1 MPGYIARSICGNRLS
16 ATDAKAFTGVFGGGV
31 GRGGGVWSVGL
42 VIFVAS
48 GPIVTEDIERP
59 TAVFNDDVIA
69 RLNEAAFGLLNRE
82 ETESTDKPASWS
94 VLKAFTV
101 AAGITLHAEFSTEP
115 KLSAEMATKSVIL
128 IPALS

>member
-1 MPGYIARSICGNRLS
+1 MKKKIAINELTINEIMLTETKT
-16 ATDAKAFTGVFGGGV
+16 ALEV
-31 GRGGGVWSVGL
+31 
-42 VIFVAS
+42 VI
-48 GPIVTEDIERP
+48 P

-69 RLNEAAFGLLNRE
+69 ELNEAAFGLLNRE